1 VESSDGE
8 NKALEALTKP
18 RTKQE
23 GVMRKSAIY
32 VGFLLFVCVVWAF
45 IVGGLER
52 PAAAADPIKIGVVL
66 SITGW
71 GGFIGTPEKEA
82 MVAVAEQVNR
92 KGGVLGRQIEL
103 LIEDDQSNPTTAVIA
118 TTKLV
123 RDLKV
128 CMVLGPAIADS
139 GMAMIPILEK
149 EEVPF
154 PVSGPVITPYKKWVF
169 NVTPNDIINS
179 SQVLEYAVN
188 GLGGK
193 RIAVIHDT
201 AKFGMTGWKVFED
214 EIKKYPGASIVAE
227 EKFDTADTTVVPQLS
242 KIKAANPDVIIV
254 QSPGAQAAVV
264 AKSYKQLGMR
274 NMVTGPPGMASP
286 EFLKIAGPIAEERGW
301 VLIGD
306 RILVGEKL
314 PANEPYRKNTY
325 DPFKKLIK
333 EKYGESRML
342 SVFHAVGHDAIYIAV
357 AALQTAGSD
366 DRAAIRDAL
375 EKVRF
380 EGMLGNFAGAP
391 DDHRGFAKST
401 CIPIVVQGNEYVPYK
416 K

>member
-1 VESSDGE
+1 MRQSVVYQG
-8 NKALEALTKP
+8 AL
-18 RTKQE
+18 
-23 GVMRKSAIY
+23 
-32 VGFLLFVCVVWAF
+32 LLLCIASVF
-45 IVGGLER
+45 IVGGLGK
-52 PAAAADPIKIGVVL
+52 PAAAAEPISIGVVL

-82 MVAVAEQVNR
+82 MVAVVEVVNR
-92 KGGVLGRQIEL
+92 KGGVLGRPIEL

-123 RDLKV
+123 KDQKA

-154 PVSGPVITPYKKWVF
+154 PVSGPVITSYKKWVF

-179 SQVLEYAVN
+179 SQLLEYAVN

-201 AKFGMTGWKVFED
+201 AKFGMTGWKVFQD
-214 EIKKYPGASIVAE
+214 EIKKYPGSSIIIE
-227 EKFDTADTTVVPQLS
+227 EKFDNSDTSVVPQLS
-242 KIKAANPDVIIV
+242 KIKAANPDVMIV
-254 QSPGAQAAVV
+254 QAAGAQAAVV
-264 AKSYKQLGMR
+264 AKTYRQLGMKV
-274 NMVTGPPGMASP
+274 MVTGPPGMASP
-286 EFLKIAGPIAEERGW
+286 EFLKIAGPIAEEHGW
-301 VLIGD
+301 IIMGD
-306 RILVGEKL
+306 RILVGDKL
-314 PANEPYRKNTY
+314 PAGESYRRNVY

-342 SVFHAVGHDAIYIAV
+342 SVFHAVGHDAIYIAIT
-357 AALQTAGSD
+357 ALQMAGSD
-366 DRAAIRDAL
+366 DRAAIRNAL
-375 EKVRF
+375 ENVKY

-391 DDHRGFAKST
+391 NDHTGFQRST
-401 CIPIVVQGNEYVPYK
+401 CIPIIVKGNEYVPYK